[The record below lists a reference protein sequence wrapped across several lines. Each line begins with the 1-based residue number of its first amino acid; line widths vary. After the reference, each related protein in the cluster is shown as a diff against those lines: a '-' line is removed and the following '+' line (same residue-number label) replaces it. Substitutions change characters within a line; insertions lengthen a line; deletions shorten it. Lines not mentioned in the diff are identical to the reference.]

1 MPFSGGTFTNV
12 AGATSAAAGQT
23 VQSATWNAIFADYE
37 AAMTQV
43 NSQYSS
49 INTNRNILWMN
60 GGCEVFQRGAGDS
73 AIINVAGGVGTNPY
87 TADRWYVIN
96 GANSITISAV
106 TGLVGQS
113 YRAAKYQ
120 RNSGQTSTNK
130 QYFCYPIDTQ
140 ELYRMRGK
148 SVVLSV
154 LLKAGSNYS
163 GGAINVSLFTGTAAG
178 GPTKAGAA
186 GASFTGLATPLSVNT
201 TIAAGTTSLVTA
213 TSSVAVGASI
223 TQAELQISWTP
234 SGTASTDDSVTID
247 DCSIEVITT
256 AYTSWTT
263 MNYDRIPFATML
275 DGCKRFYQKTFSY
288 STAPASAICTATGG
302 VNPFS
307 PVTPGIFAVTQLAGD
322 FYMQWQ
328 LPVELRRAPTSSD
341 YTVYNPVN
349 SVANTAYQLEGG
361 GSNRTIRGEVSLTT
375 KVFALNFTG
384 VPIDGYA
391 FANIT
396 LSADIT

>member
-1 MPFSGGTFTNV
+1 MPFSGTTFTNV

-37 AAMTQV
+37 PAMTQL

-49 INTNRNILWMN
+49 INTNRNLMWMN

-73 AIINVAGGVGTNPY
+73 AIINVAGGAGTNPY
-87 TADRWYVIN
+87 TADRWYIIN

-106 TGLVGQS
+106 AGLVGQS

-120 RNSGQTSTNK
+120 RNSGQTSTNV
-130 QYFCYPIDTQ
+130 QYFCYPFDTA
-140 ELYRMRGK
+140 EIYRMRGK

-163 GGAINVSLFTGTAAG
+163 GGAITVKLVTGTAAG
-178 GPTKAGAA
+178 GPTKALANGAA
-186 GASFTGLATPLSVNT
+186 YSGLATPLSVST
-201 TIAAGTTSLVTA
+201 TIAAGATSLVTA
-213 TSSVAVGASI
+213 TSTVAVGTAI

-234 SGTASTDDSVTID
+234 SGTASADDSVTVD
-247 DCSIEVITT
+247 DCSLEAITT
-256 AYTSWTT
+256 SYTAWTT
-263 MNYDRIPFATML
+263 MNYDRIPFHTML
-275 DGCKRFYQKTFSY
+275 EACKRFYQKTFSY
-288 STAPASAICTATGG
+288 ATAPASAICTATGG
-302 VNPFS
+302 TSPFS

-322 FYMQWQ
+322 FYMEWQ

-341 YTVYNPVN
+341 YVVYNPVN
-349 SVANTAYQLEGG
+349 ATANTAYQLEGG
-361 GSNRTIRGEVSLTT
+361 GSNRTIKGEVSLTT

-384 VPIDGYA
+384 VPLDGYA
-391 FANIT
+391 FAHIT
-396 LSADIT
+396 ISADI